1 MNAKLLLVL
10 SVMVAASLLVGAC
23 GQNAPVAPAE
33 EVIVATSEPFPPA
46 ASPTPEPEGGLRLG
60 QWNATA
66 DFGSFTFRIE
76 PGMEMAI
83 GTFSF
88 PAGFSCGETKVTGTS
103 FEVFD
108 ISTTFPPANMF
119 GAPPPT
125 PEVPTVK
132 ARVSETEFS
141 VGPFWIGLS
150 IPTTKQRF
158 VMLNMA
164 IEGRFDSATE
174 ASGQFTADAV
184 ANPETAE
191 LRGAVCTGAF
201 TAEWASP

>member
-10 SVMVAASLLVGAC
+10 SVSVAASLHVGAC

-33 EVIVATSEPFPPA
+33 GTTIVPSEPLPPT
-46 ASPTPEPEGGLRLG
+46 ASPTLEPEEGLRLG

-76 PGMEMAI
+76 PGMEMVI

-88 PAGFSCGETKVTGTS
+88 PTGFSCGGTEVTGTS

-108 ISTTFPPANMF
+108 VSTTFPPPNAF

-125 PEVPTVK
+125 PEVPIVK
-132 ARVSETEFS
+132 VLVSETDFS
-141 VGPFWIGLS
+141 VGPFWIGLT
-150 IPTTKQRF
+150 IPTTRQRF
-158 VMLNMA
+158 SMLNMT
-164 IEGRFDSATE
+164 IEGRFYSATE
-174 ASGQFTADAV
+174 ASGQVTADAV
-184 ANPETAE
+184 VNPETAE
-191 LRGAVCTGAF
+191 LRGAVCTGVF
-201 TAEWASP
+201 TAEWALP